1 MLLRYKATVLKAIKK
16 LMQRV
21 SKENVKPTGRQL
33 GKLSHS
39 SPGLIFTYILSQIQ
53 VYDNLIGPVVDSL
66 KYLTNLSFDVLGY
79 CIIEALNDPNRVRT
93 KTDGTS
99 ISMWLTA
106 LSSFCGAV
114 FKKHTI
120 ELTGL
125 LQYVANQLKAK
136 HSLDLLIIKEIVT
149 KMGGI
154 EAAEEM
160 TVEQLEASAG
170 GELLRQEAASF
181 TQVCIF
187 IIIS

>member
-1 MLLRYKATVLKAIKK
+1 M
-16 LMQRV
+16 
-21 SKENVKPTGRQL
+21 KPTGRQL

-39 SPGLIFTYILSQIQ
+39 SPGLLFTYILSQIQ

-66 KYLTNLSFDVLGY
+66 KYLTNLSFDVLGF
-79 CIIEALNDPNRVRT
+79 CIIESLNDPGRART

-114 FKKHTI
+114 YKKHTI

-136 HSLDLLIIKEIVT
+136 HSLDLLIIKEVVA

-154 EAAEEM
+154 EGAEEM
-160 TVEQLEASAG
+160 TTEQIEATAG

-181 TQVCIF
+181 TQVECGVNPGDEGYNHD
-187 IIIS
+187 